1 MPSIRTNMLVR
12 LAPLLAAASAL
23 AVLASCRV
31 VDQRGSEPP
40 YDVIIVNGR
49 IIDGTGAAWFY
60 GDIALRDDRIVRIAP
75 RGALGDEAGDTID
88 ARGMVVSP
96 GFIDIQSHS
105 RGSFITGDGR
115 VVSKVTQGITTE
127 IMGEAE
133 SNGPA
138 NAHTLASDSLGDTAF
153 ARANAAFANPGGFG
167 KWLDAMVDHGVSV
180 NVGSFLGATTVRM
193 YAKGMA
199 PGAATPAELD
209 TMRAIVREAME
220 DGAFGI
226 GTALI
231 YPPGN
236 YVSTDELVELAKAM
250 APYGGIYIT
259 HMRSE
264 ANQLL
269 EAIDEAIAI
278 GERGGVPVEIY
289 HLKAAGVRNWP
300 KAAQAI
306 ARIDSARQAG
316 LDVQANMYPYV
327 AGGTGLAACLP
338 PWSAADGKLFDNI
351 RDSATRAR
359 ITAEVLADTSDWENL
374 CSLSTPP
381 NVKVVGFESDSNLQ
395 FEGLRLDSLARLR
408 GKNWV
413 ETVMDLTLEEEGRLG
428 SLFFMAQE
436 ENLVLQMRQPWIKFG
451 TDAGGFDPDSATRL
465 THPRAYGTFPR
476 ILGRYV
482 REQQVMPIEEAIR
495 KMSSAVAT
503 RLGIQGRGVLRE
515 GMYAD
520 IVVFDPATVIDNA
533 TYEEPH
539 TLSTGI
545 RDVFVNGVAVVRNGA
560 HTGAKPGRAVRGA
573 GAVD

>member
-1 MPSIRTNMLVR
+1 M
-12 LAPLLAAASAL
+12 A
-23 AVLASCRV
+23 
-31 VDQRGSEPP
+31 
-40 YDVIIVNGR
+40 
-49 IIDGTGAAWFY
+49 
-60 GDIALRDDRIVRIAP
+60 
-75 RGALGDEAGDTID
+75 
-88 ARGMVVSP
+88 
-96 GFIDIQSHS
+96 
-105 RGSFITGDGR
+105 
-115 VVSKVTQGITTE
+115 QGE
-127 IMGEAE
+127 
-133 SNGPA
+133 
-138 NAHTLASDSLGDTAF
+138 
-153 ARANAAFANPGGFG
+153 
-167 KWLDAMVDHGVSV
+167 
-180 NVGSFLGATTVRM
+180 
-193 YAKGMA
+193 
-199 PGAATPAELD
+199 ATPAELD

-236 YVSTDELVELAKAM
+236 YVSTAELVELAKAM

-264 ANQLL
+264 ANALL

-278 GERGGVPVEIY
+278 GQQGGVPVEIY

-306 ARIDSARQAG
+306 AKIDSARQAG

-338 PWSAADGKLFDNI
+338 PWAAADGKLFDNI
-351 RDSATRAR
+351 RDTATRAR
-359 ITAEVLADTSDWENL
+359 ISAEVLADTSDWENL

-381 NVKVVGFESDSNLQ
+381 NVKVVGFQSDSNKQL
-395 FEGLRLDSLARLR
+395 EGLRLDSLARLR
-408 GKNWV
+408 GRNWV

-436 ENLVLQMRQPWIKFG
+436 ENLALQMLQPWIKFG

-465 THPRAYGTFPR
+465 THPRTYGTFPR

-482 REQQVMPIEEAIR
+482 REQNVMPLEEAVR

-503 RLGIQGRGVLRE
+503 RLGIQDRGVLRE

-539 TLSTGI
+539 KLSTGM

-560 HTGAKPGRAVRGA
+560 HTGAKPGVAVRGG
-573 GAVD
+573 GARE